1 MSRTDQGQE
10 TERVSQAHFVEANKD
25 FDSFY
30 PEVTEAISKIHIKH
44 HVFYLCFWSLFKSAW
59 FPILSWFQSVPKTC
73 PTLILLLRKLPQS
86 QMQLRNLFLTEIG
99 KQRFRGK
106 AKRVSLKLFSPIF
119 SPQKLPE
126 NHSFGDFLSWGIYS
140 YISVSTA
147 FDRPLCQKHISSSN
161 TSTCQV
167 HRWKH
172 NNWVLLTKWPELNTA
187 AGTLVSL
194 HLHLWSLHQK

>member
-1 MSRTDQGQE
+1 MSRTDQRQE

-44 HVFYLCFWSLFKSAW
+44 HMFYLCFWSLFKSAW

-86 QMQLRNLFLTEIG
+86 QMQLRNLFLTETG

-126 NHSFGDFLSWGIYS
+126 SHSLGTSSAGAYIHTFLSQQHLTGHC
-140 YISVSTA
+140 A
-147 FDRPLCQKHISSSN
+147 KN
-161 TSTCQV
+161 TFQ
-167 HRWKH
+167 
-172 NNWVLLTKWPELNTA
+172 A
-187 AGTLVSL
+187 AI
-194 HLHLWSLHQK
+194 HLHVRCIGENTTTESFSPSGQS